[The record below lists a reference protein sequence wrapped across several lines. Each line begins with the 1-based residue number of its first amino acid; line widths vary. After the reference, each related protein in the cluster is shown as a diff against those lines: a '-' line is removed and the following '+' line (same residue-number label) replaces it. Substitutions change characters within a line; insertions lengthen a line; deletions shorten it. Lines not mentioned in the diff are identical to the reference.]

1 MATFATSVPVA
12 YALWPTSTQYLGS
25 EIPWGADPNNSLQR
39 LMITL
44 KDPSLALA
52 STMDNSVLRACA
64 SNSAAVVNKFL
75 RDEKFTIQLTDAGS
89 LNMLYCAAVMKL
101 LGKFLVPGTSGYY
114 LSKIGKK
121 AFRLGRD
128 SGIKHYMFRPQIGE
142 SFRIVEVPTMAGFS
156 LLVARP
162 TGVTGWDMLI
172 DWSQMTFFMKEVEG
186 NGVIL
191 PSAQIDEAKVDVKAL
206 VGMTGGEWMIQEALM
221 AAKFGLTRKEVKFEA
236 AFAFSAKRAVD
247 PRHDPEPDDYVAD
260 HDLYFALVRQGHILP
275 IAVGL
280 IPSEELSDASD
291 VE

>member
-1 MATFATSVPVA
+1 
-12 YALWPTSTQYLGS
+12 
-25 EIPWGADPNNSLQR
+25 
-39 LMITL
+39 
-44 KDPSLALA
+44 
-52 STMDNSVLRACA
+52 
-64 SNSAAVVNKFL
+64 
-75 RDEKFTIQLTDAGS
+75 TDAGS

-291 VE
+291 VQKGGRWVKIQL